1 MDKYAEKRLLHTPEG
16 VRDIYGRELLK
27 KLTVQDKLMHTFASF
42 GYKNIQTPVFEFFDV
57 FGSEIGT
64 TRSNELYKFFDKE
77 GNTLVLRP
85 DITPSIARVATTIYE
100 SEDMPVR
107 LCYKGNTFINHSNYL
122 GRLRENTQLG
132 AELIGV
138 DSIEADAEMI
148 AMAVESLKE
157 VGLKDFQIH
166 IGNVDFFEGLIK
178 ETKLEET
185 DELHLRELIG
195 NRNSFGV
202 DELLENKQ
210 AKVTVKTAFQI
221 LPELIGGIEVLKEA
235 KKIALNFETL
245 EAVKRLENIYEILV
259 SYGVEKYVTF
269 DLSMNGTYGYYTGII
284 FRGYTYGTGD
294 AIVKGGRYD
303 NLLEKFGKASP
314 SIGFVIVVDELMS
327 AFSRQKT
334 AIPYEYKTTYI
345 LYDEGRHGEA
355 VSLAKDFRKNGKQ
368 TEIAKKNASR
378 NLESY
383 VAYAKQNMCISMM
396 YLKNNNE
403 IEMINLLTGK
413 AKTVTKKIK

>member
-1 MDKYAEKRLLHTPEG
+1 MRQQMHTPEG
-16 VRDIYGRELLK
+16 VRDIYGIEYKK
-27 KLTVQDKLMHTFASF
+27 KLMIEDKLQKVLHLY
-42 GYKNIQTPVFEFFDV
+42 GYHDIQTPMFEYFDV
-57 FGSEIGT
+57 FGKEVGT
-64 TRSNELYKFFDKE
+64 IPSKDLYKFFDKE

-85 DITPSIARVATTIYE
+85 DITPSIARVATTVYE
-100 SEDMPVR
+100 AENMPIR

-138 DSIEADAEMI
+138 DSVEADAEMV

-178 ETKLEET
+178 ETKLEEG
-185 DELHLRELIG
+185 DELHLRELIA

-221 LPELIGGIEVLKEA
+221 LPELIGGTEVLKEA

-245 EAVKRLENIYEILV
+245 EAVKRLESIYEILV
-259 SYGVEKYVTF
+259 SYGVEKYITF

-303 NLLEKFGKASP
+303 NLLEKFGKPSP

-327 AFSRQKT
+327 AFGRQKID
-334 AIPYEYKTTYI
+334 IPCEYKTTYI
-345 LYDEGRHGEA
+345 LYDEGRHSEA
-355 VSLAKDFRKNGKQ
+355 VALAKDFRKNGKQ
-368 TEIAKKNASR
+368 TELAKKSTSQS
-378 NLESY
+378 LETY
-383 VAYAKQNMCISMM
+383 AAYAKQHMCISMM
-396 YLKNNNE
+396 YLKSNNE

-413 AKTVTKKIK
+413 TKTVTKRIK